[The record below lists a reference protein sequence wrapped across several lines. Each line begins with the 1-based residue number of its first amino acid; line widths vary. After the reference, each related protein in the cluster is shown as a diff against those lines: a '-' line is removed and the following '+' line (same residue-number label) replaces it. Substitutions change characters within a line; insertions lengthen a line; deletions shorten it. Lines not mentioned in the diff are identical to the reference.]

1 MEINKL
7 AFLFVLGNSKKYR
20 IMADDKI
27 VKVAPDTADWYAGVM
42 GNAQEVVIKYFD
54 TLGAMEGDRQAG
66 YLLGLLASLQTVRE
80 YFNTMAEE

>member
-1 MEINKL
+1 MYSEIQ
-7 AFLFVLGNSKKYR
+7 KKYR

-27 VKVAPDTADWYAGVM
+27 VKVAPDTADWYAEVM

-54 TLGAMEGDRQAG
+54 TLDAKEGDRQAG